1 MRDSKILF
9 HCRYQALAIMAAL
22 FCCLYLRAMVTAE
35 TVAAAV
41 FLSITAAV
49 DWRFGLI
56 LDRVSAAF
64 FIFVTA
70 MKLLN
75 GADWQWCLISGLS
88 GGAFFFLLR
97 QLSGG
102 GLGLGDVK
110 LAAVIGWWLGPERCL
125 LAIILSFITAVPV
138 ALALLLG
145 GRYGWRSALP
155 FGPFLALGTW
165 LSFLFHGEIYTFW
178 SGL

>member
-1 MRDSKILF
+1 MSDSKILF
-9 HCRYQALAIMAAL
+9 HCRYQALAIMTVL
-22 FCCLYLRAMVTAE
+22 FCCLHLQGNFTAE
-35 TVAAAV
+35 AITAAV

-49 DWRFGLI
+49 DLRFGLI

-64 FIFVTA
+64 FVAVTLL
-70 MKLLN
+70 KL
-75 GADWQWCLISGLS
+75 GTDADWTGCLLS
-88 GGAFFFLLR
+88 GAAAGGFFLLLR

-110 LAAVIGWWLGPERCL
+110 LAALLGWWLGPERCL

-155 FGPFLALGTW
+155 FGPFLALGAW